1 MTTDVA
7 DTLVGALHT
16 GLLGGGSMARV
27 PSHAARANGA
37 DPTALATSRLESAEG
52 AATSLGVSRADA
64 DAVALLSDG
73 DSDVVHIC
81 TRMPPTR
88 RSRRQPSRRA
98 RTSCARSRWP
108 PASTMRGVSW
118 RPRRRRIW
126 WPAVPFVYRY
136 HPMAREAHDRIA
148 RGSLRMLLSLDASYL
163 PDWMLRPGDDDWP
176 ADADTGA
183 LHALLLISARTCA
196 TSPSSSPA
204 SPDGSNASCL

>member
-64 DAVALLSDG
+64 DAAALLSAG

-81 TRMPPTR
+81 TPNATHAPLAKAAIAAGTHVMCEKPL
-88 RSRRQPSRRA
+88 A
-98 RTSCARSRWP
+98 TSVDDARSLVAAAEAAHLV
-108 PASTMRGVSW
+108 ASR
-118 RPRRRRIW
+118 
-126 WPAVPFVYRY
+126 
-136 HPMAREAHDRIA
+136 
-148 RGSLRMLLSLDASYL
+148 SLRL
-163 PDWMLRPGDDDWP
+163 PL
-176 ADADTGA
+176 
-183 LHALLLISARTCA
+183 
-196 TSPSSSPA
+196 
-204 SPDGSNASCL
+204 SPDGARGT